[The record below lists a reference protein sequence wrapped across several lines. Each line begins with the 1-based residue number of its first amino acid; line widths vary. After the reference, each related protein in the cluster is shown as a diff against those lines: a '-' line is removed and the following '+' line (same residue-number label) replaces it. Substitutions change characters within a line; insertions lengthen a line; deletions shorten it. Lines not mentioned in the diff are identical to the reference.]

1 MKLISFDYDDDAVLP
16 GYLYTMQKPLKNI
29 INMNREVYIQIQ
41 AKRLYT
47 SVMQSNLVIE
57 RFWRQREKI
66 KLART

>member
-1 MKLISFDYDDDAVLP
+1 MMTQC
-16 GYLYTMQKPLKNI
+16 YLGIYIGTMQKPLKNI